1 MKKFLI
7 LLLCIL
13 LITAGFTGCKKKDVV
28 KEKAEAYFANLP
40 NDQNMITAQELFKKI
55 DNKEDIF
62 VIDVRPAEYY
72 NDYNVGLGHI
82 KGAVNLPFGKSIAE
96 NLKYIPND
104 KLVVVYSDVDSTA
117 SQVVAL
123 LIVAGINAKAVQSG
137 FMGISNLETYS
148 NYVDNQ
154 PVSLPTKVYQV
165 DNDIQTAITKYF
177 SDMSALENTPYK
189 EFTVKPQT
197 LKAAIDANSTEYY
210 IVSVRKA
217 ADFAAGHIQGAVNIP
232 FAKGMQEKFSTLP
245 NNKKIVI
252 YDYWAE
258 SAYQVSAILRLL
270 GYDAYGLFG
279 GECANGWGNL
289 GYPLVTN

>member
-1 MKKFLI
+1 MKKI
-7 LLLCIL
+7 VALLLCIL
-13 LITAGFTGCKKKDVV
+13 LMSAGFAGCKKKDIV

-55 DNKEDIF
+55 DNKENIF
-62 VIDVRPAEYY
+62 VIDMRPPEYY

-104 KLVVVYSDVDSTA
+104 KLVVIYSDADSTA

-123 LIVAGINAKAVQSG
+123 LTVAGINAKTVQSG
-137 FMGISNLETYS
+137 FMGISNLDNYAG
-148 NYVDNQ
+148 YVDNQ
-154 PVSLPTKVYQV
+154 PVSIPTKVYQV
-165 DNDIQTAITKYF
+165 NADIQSAVTKYF
-177 SDMSALENTPYK
+177 SDMSALENTVYK
-189 EFTVKPQT
+189 EYTVKPQT

-232 FAKGMQEKFSTLP
+232 FVKGMQEKFSTLP
-245 NNKKIVI
+245 NNKKIVV